1 MEGRFVGAELRDR
14 RRDAT
19 TEEREELRMSGG
31 TRSGLLVVALVVA
44 SAAFAPAPGDRGSGN
59 DAAPPGVGGVGGAK
73 NPLGA
78 ANKKPPTLDSSLVT
92 ALYRAGLQ
100 PENLTAA
107 GVSAESTTTLVGN
120 VKAWLAQNAS
130 TLSSADSRLGSAVPA
145 KESLWRKVQ
154 SGLGSHDD
162 VASLDAA
169 VTEYNAALAGQA
181 STVSSMFDAGTASLS
196 SDTKATLVLERTSQL
211 AWGLPLQYLVKDR
224 SEADWV
230 ALRDAL
236 DNERVSAKLG
246 EDPDPAD
253 QALLATVRADP
264 AIAAAKTNLDTKLG
278 AVTAAWEAAA
288 VQQQ

>member
-1 MEGRFVGAELRDR
+1 
-14 RRDAT
+14 
-19 TEEREELRMSGG
+19 MSWG
-31 TRSGLLVVALVVA
+31 TRSGLLVLVVVVA
-44 SAAFAPAPGDRGSGN
+44 SAALAPAPWDRGSGN
-59 DAAPPGVGGVGGAK
+59 DSAPAGVGGVGGAK
-73 NPLGA
+73 NPLA
-78 ANKKPPTLDSSLVT
+78 AAKPGEKKKPPTLDANLVT

-100 PENLTAA
+100 PENLAAA

-120 VKAWLAQNAS
+120 VKTWLAQNAS
-130 TLSSADSRLGSAVPA
+130 TLTSADSRLVSAVPA
-145 KESLWRKVQ
+145 KEVLWRKVQ

-162 VASLDAA
+162 VTALDAA

-181 STVSSMFDAGTASLS
+181 STVSAMFEAGAASLS
-196 SDTKATLVLERTSQL
+196 SETKAALVLERTSQL

-236 DNERVSAKLG
+236 DNERVSLKLG
-246 EDPDPAD
+246 EDPDPTA

-288 VQQQ
+288 VQQ